1 MSEPPTLLVARTK
14 PAYNNAECMHL
25 PQSKTNKAAP
35 STMQNAPPPEH
46 NQQSSAQYD
55 AERTSL
61 DQNQQSSAQYDAK
74 RTSPDQNPHNSAQ
87 YDAKRTSP
95 DQNPHSSAH
104 QPMSDFAYPMSDF
117 A

>member
-25 PQSKTNKAAP
+25 PQSKPNKAAP

-46 NQQSSAQYD
+46 
-55 AERTSL
+55 
-61 DQNQQSSAQYDAK
+61 NQQSSAQYDAK

-87 YDAKRTSP
+87 YDAKPGRSWKP
-95 DQNPHSSAH
+95 PGNGAPH
-104 QPMSDFAYPMSDF
+104 PCN
-117 A
+117 